1 MLTHMFVLPGKLT
14 SWNNLPRLQK
24 PTSLH
29 THGPGILLS
38 RKLCLLQDPREVFQK
53 VVKIMKMNC
62 PETLAEDCIIGDPED
77 LVSFENKLRGHA
89 ADHLARS
96 SPDWSYLLNTSQAE
110 PFDLLVI
117 IIFDLLINTCVTCF
131 VVSNIVS
138 YRLRGL
144 TGQHLRWWRATTRS
158 LTNDKSLLAHGSMIC
173 PRTQK
178 WGRAWLQMELCH
190 VCEEIPNCGTHMP
203 NVFWHPLNLQHAWD
217 SRHSNLR
224 QNLLLFQCIHAV
236 SNMACVI

>member
-1 MLTHMFVLPGKLT
+1 
-14 SWNNLPRLQK
+14 
-24 PTSLH
+24 
-29 THGPGILLS
+29 
-38 RKLCLLQDPREVFQK
+38 
-53 VVKIMKMNC
+53 MKMNC

-144 TGQHLRWWRATTRS
+144 TGQHLRWVKSYDQIADQRQVPPCSRFYDLSQNPKVRPCLAT
-158 LTNDKSLLAHGSMIC
+158 
-173 PRTQK
+173 
-178 WGRAWLQMELCH
+178 MELCH

-224 QNLLLFQCIHAV
+224 QNLLLFQWIHAV

>member
-1 MLTHMFVLPGKLT
+1 
-14 SWNNLPRLQK
+14 
-24 PTSLH
+24 
-29 THGPGILLS
+29 
-38 RKLCLLQDPREVFQK
+38 VFQK

-144 TGQHLRWWRATTRS
+144 TGQHLRRVKSYDQIADQRQVPPCSRFYDLSQNPKVRPCLATNGALPCLRRNS
-158 LTNDKSLLAHGSMIC
+158 KL
-173 PRTQK
+173 
-178 WGRAWLQMELCH
+178 
-190 VCEEIPNCGTHMP
+190 
-203 NVFWHPLNLQHAWD
+203 WHPHAKRFLAPVELAACLGLPTFK
-217 SRHSNLR
+217 SAAELA
-224 QNLLLFQCIHAV
+224 AV
-236 SNMACVI
+236 PMYPCREQYGMCDLGNAMHISCVGVILGIALACASDKKP